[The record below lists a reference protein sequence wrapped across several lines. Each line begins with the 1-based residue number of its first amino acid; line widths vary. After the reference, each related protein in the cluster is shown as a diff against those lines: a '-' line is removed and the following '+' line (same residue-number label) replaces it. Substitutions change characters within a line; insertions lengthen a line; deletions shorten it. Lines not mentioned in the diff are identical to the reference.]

1 MTTRD
6 LRSYLDTLDS
16 ADLLLHVEREV
27 DPKFE
32 LSAVVKAAEKQD
44 KAIIFHNVKGS
55 KFPVIA
61 NVVVSRKM
69 FSLLLDTSE
78 TNTVLEY
85 IKRAENPI
93 KPKIVPTG
101 LVKDNIL
108 TGTKADASILPIVTH
123 AIGDVA
129 PFITAGMAIAKDP
142 ETGYT
147 NMSFNRMQYKEHDK
161 FGIRMM
167 APQHLGVLHGK
178 AEEMGK
184 NLQVAIAIGAHP
196 FEMIAA
202 SSTLPFGVDHFEL
215 AGALAQSPVEL
226 VKCETIDVD
235 VPANA
240 EIILEGEVL
249 ANVREE
255 EGPYGDVFQF
265 YIPQSKNH
273 VFRLKAITHRN
284 GALYHT
290 IQAGTKEDIHLLA
303 LSREAHLY
311 RALRHGGY
319 QVKTVC
325 NAPSLLGCVVS
336 IRKRFEGEPKNA
348 AMCAFG
354 AHSWLK
360 YCVVVDEDVNPFDMN
375 DVWWAMVTRGRPDK
389 GIFVVPEARGF
400 PRDLHH
406 IHQSKMG
413 IDATS
418 PLEATEERV
427 RKYVPGEE
435 KVELSKYVSQRR
447 SATSPK

>member
-1 MTTRD
+1 MSGRD
-6 LRSYLDTLDS
+6 LRTYLQILDS
-16 ADLLLHVEREV
+16 ADLLLHVDREV

-32 LSAVVKAAEKQD
+32 LSSVVKAAEKQD
-44 KAIIFHNVKGS
+44 SAIFFHNVKGS
-55 KFPVIA
+55 KFGVVA

-69 FSLLLDTSE
+69 FSLLLNTSE
-78 TNTVLEY
+78 ADTVREY
-85 IKRAENPI
+85 VKRAENPV
-93 KPKIVPTG
+93 KPKIVSTG
-101 LVKDNIL
+101 PVKDHIL
-108 TGTKADASILPIVTH
+108 TGASADASVLPIVTH

-147 NMSFNRMQYKEHDK
+147 NMSFNRMQYKEADK

-167 APQHLGVLHGK
+167 APQHLGVIHGR
-178 AEEMGK
+178 AEKIGK
-184 NLQVAIAIGAHP
+184 NLEVAIAIGAHP

-226 VKCETIDVD
+226 VKCETIDVN

-249 ANVREE
+249 ANVRED

-265 YIPQSKNH
+265 YIPQAKNH
-273 VFRLKAITHRN
+273 VFRLKAITHRT
-284 GALYHT
+284 GAIYHT

-311 RALRHGGY
+311 HALNHAGF
-319 QVKTVC
+319 QVKALSNT
-325 NAPSLLGCVVS
+325 PSLLGCVVS
-336 IRKRFEGEPKNA
+336 IKKRFEGEPKNA
-348 AMCAFG
+348 AMCALG

-375 DVWWAMVTRGRPDK
+375 DVWWAMVTRGRPDN
-389 GIFVVPEARGF
+389 GIFIVPEARGF

-406 IHQSKMG
+406 IHQSKIG
-413 IDATS
+413 IDATA

-427 RKYVPGEE
+427 RKYIPGEE
-435 KVELSKYVSQRR
+435 NVELSKYVSQRKGPLR
-447 SATSPK
+447 TA